1 MRYGVFLLLGWVGGF
16 LKKIGKSE
24 EKASYIVLKER
35 YEND

>member
-24 EKASYIVLKER
+24 EKASLFSKKGMKMIK
-35 YEND
+35 